1 MNADLLPRK
10 PLTAGSEIDAW
21 CTRCKMDLGHRIVAM
36 VSQAPK
42 RVVCM
47 TCGSEHNYRAP
58 KATAAL
64 PRAPR
69 RTATASKTAGGAAAP
84 KAAKVTNARAEW
96 ERRTRSG
103 APFRR
108 YSIEDRFSVGDLITH
123 KKFGEG
129 YVVSLTGE
137 TKVTIAFS
145 DGERTL
151 IHGSPA

>member
-1 MNADLLPRK
+1 MTAAPLPRR
-10 PLTAGSEIDAW
+10 PLTAGSEIDSW

-36 VSQAPK
+36 VAQAPK

-69 RTATASKTAGGAAAP
+69 QTTASKTGAEAASK
-84 KAAKVTNARAEW
+84 KAPRPSNARAQW
-96 ERRTRSG
+96 EQQVRSG
-103 APFRR
+103 RPIRR
-108 YSIEDRFSVGDLITH
+108 YSISDRFSLGDLVTH
-123 KKFGEG
+123 KKFGDG
-129 YVVSLTGE
+129 YVSGLVGE
-137 TKVTIAFS
+137 GKVTIAFL

-151 IHGSPA
+151 IHGATE

>member
-1 MNADLLPRK
+1 MTTAPLPRR
-10 PLTAGSEIDAW
+10 PLTAGSEIDSW

-36 VSQAPK
+36 VAQAPK

-69 RTATASKTAGGAAAP
+69 HVATKQSAEAAAKKP
-84 KAAKVTNARAEW
+84 PRVTNARAQW
-96 ERRTRSG
+96 EQQVRSG
-103 APFRR
+103 RPIRR
-108 YSIEDRFSVGDLITH
+108 YSITDRFAIGDLVTH
-123 KKFGEG
+123 KKFGDG
-129 YVVSLTGE
+129 YVSGLVGDG
-137 TKVTIAFS
+137 KVTIAFL

-151 IHGSPA
+151 IHGATE